1 MTNRNQPNLFP
12 FNYRQNMHMKTFLT
26 CLKKKINK
34 IKERR
39 NGRNIYETERVKE
52 MTVIIVKITCYS
64 IARLFVWCSENTKAI
79 NMFITQT

>member
-12 FNYRQNMHMKTFLT
+12 FIYRQNMHMKTFLT

-39 NGRNIYETERVKE
+39 NGRNIYETE
-52 MTVIIVKITCYS
+52 
-64 IARLFVWCSENTKAI
+64 
-79 NMFITQT
+79 